1 MRRPPPIEPPRR
13 PETGA
18 PTPADTIEADQPF
31 VASFPRSPRRG
42 RAAPA
47 ASVTDESIAASDEPA
62 TPEGSAPTEPVVGL
76 RDVWR
81 AAHARRRVLQAEARR
96 FTAAQRRRRRIWIG
110 VAAAFVLLVGG
121 SVAAAYSPLF
131 AVQTIDVV
139 GTHALKASDVQR
151 ALSRQLG
158 RPYPLV
164 DQSEIKAALVRFPMV
179 ETYTLEAVPPHELVV
194 RIVERTPV
202 GFIKSAAGYTV
213 VDAAGV
219 ALSTTP
225 TQPAGEAQITV
236 SGGLDSASFQ
246 AIGEVMRAL
255 PASIRDKVTA
265 VSAQS
270 PDAVSFVLGPTATKV
285 VWGSADDTAFKV
297 VTLERTMKARPP
309 AGVHQ
314 YDVSAPHAVVVR

>member
-13 PETGA
+13 PLNGA
-18 PTPADTIEADQPF
+18 PAATDTVEDDQPF
-31 VASFPRSPRRG
+31 VAPFPRTKPHG
-42 RAAPA
+42 RAESA
-47 ASVTDESIAASDEPA
+47 ASAEERRPPEAEPA
-62 TPEGSAPTEPVVGL
+62 ESDTAEADEPVVGL

-81 AAHARRRVLQAEARR
+81 AARARRRVLQSEARR

-110 VAAAFVLLVGG
+110 IAAAFVLLVGG
-121 SVAAAYSPLF
+121 STAAAYSPLF
-131 AVQTIDVV
+131 AVQTIEVA
-139 GTHALKASDVQR
+139 GTHALKASDVQK
-151 ALSRQLG
+151 ALSSELG
-158 RPYPLV
+158 KPYPLI
-164 DQSEIKAALVRFPMV
+164 DQSVIKAALVRFPMV

-202 GFIKSAAGYTV
+202 GFIRTGAGYTV

-225 TQPAGEAQITV
+225 TRPSGVAQITA
-236 SGGLDSASFQ
+236 GGVDSASFR

-270 PDAVSFVLGPTATKV
+270 PDAVTFTLGPTGTIV
-285 VWGSADDTAFKV
+285 VWGSADQTTYKV
-297 VTLERTMKARPP
+297 AVLERTMKARPP

-314 YDVSAPHAVVVR
+314 YDVSAPNAVVVR